1 MNNRFRLRVIA
12 LEVLLVTGLALISKA
27 SLAQQ
32 GATDGEWRS
41 YAGGTGSSKY
51 TALAQIDRD
60 NVKNLR
66 VAWQWQSVDGRFD
79 LQQLIQEYPNLQV
92 PNDVDTVRIANLKA
106 TPLMVG
112 GVLYISTP
120 LSQIA
125 ALDAATGATLWTHD
139 PRAYASGIPTM
150 MLGFSNRGLAYWGDG
165 EQGRLI
171 MGTGDAFLIAVDA
184 SSGEPVPEFGNGGRV
199 DLTVG
204 IPRARRSPAPIN
216 YSIPS
221 APRVCREVLMDV
233 SAISDQPSLR

>member
-12 LEVLLVTGLALISKA
+12 LTGLLFTGLALIS
-27 SLAQQ
+27 STILAQQ

-51 TALAQIDRD
+51 TALDQIDAD
-60 NVKNLR
+60 NVENLR

-79 LQQLIQEYPNLQV
+79 LQQLTQEYPNLRV
-92 PNDVDTVRIANLKA
+92 ANDVDVVRIANLKA

-125 ALDAATGATLWTHD
+125 AIEAATGETLWTHD

-150 MLGFSNRGLAYWGDG
+150 MLID
-165 EQGRLI
+165 Q
-171 MGTGDAFLIAVDA
+171 TGKI
-184 SSGEPVPEFGNGGRV
+184 
-199 DLTVG
+199 
-204 IPRARRSPAPIN
+204 I
-216 YSIPS
+216 
-221 APRVCREVLMDV
+221 DV
-233 SAISDQPSLR
+233 SHNVAKLAPQVEPLLNGKKPGKADKSD